1 MEQMEHPSSMQLLVA
16 EIGNTTAMFAVF
28 SGADPI
34 DSLQV
39 ATAGLSSP
47 HAVGEL
53 LRPLLARH
61 LLVADAVI
69 SSVVPYAGEAV
80 GRWLLDV
87 LPGRVLSVDS
97 SLKLPFRISYDP
109 PSALG
114 ADRLALCARCCM
126 LDDEAAVIA
135 LDIGTAIT
143 FDVLSTDRSYLG
155 GLIMPGLELMASAL
169 HERTAQLPMVD
180 VSRPERLMGLST
192 ADCIRSGVVWGCVSQ
207 VEGLV
212 RKIREW
218 LRSEHGEGY
227 ARVVAT
233 GGRAPLIVSMMQMPP
248 LLDPHAVSK
257 GACYLF
263 ELNRGTCS

>member
-1 MEQMEHPSSMQLLVA
+1 MEQMAHPSSTPLLVA

-28 SGADPI
+28 SGTDPI

-39 ATAGLSSP
+39 ATAALSSP
-47 HAVGEL
+47 EAVGEL
-53 LRPLLARH
+53 LQPLLARH
-61 LLVADAVI
+61 SLAADAVI
-69 SSVVPYAGEAV
+69 SSVVPRAGEAA
-80 GRWLLDV
+80 GRWLLDI
-87 LPGRVLSVDS
+87 LPGRVLAVDS
-97 SLKLPFRISYDP
+97 TLNLPFRISYDP

-114 ADRLALCARCCM
+114 ADRLSLCARCCM
-126 LDDEAAVIA
+126 LEEEAAVIA

-143 FDVLSTDRSYLG
+143 FDVLSADRSYLG

-169 HERTAQLPMVD
+169 HERTAQLPRVE

-192 ADCIRSGVVWGCVSQ
+192 ADCIRSGVVWGCVLQ

-212 RKIREW
+212 RKIRGW

-233 GGRAPLIVSMMQMPP
+233 GGRAPLIVSMMEMPP
-248 LLDPHAVSK
+248 LLDPHAVSR
-257 GACYLF
+257 GARYLF
-263 ELNRGTCS
+263 ELNRITVS